1 MKIKGLRWM
10 ATFLAACML
19 MGAVPATA
27 FAAKETTE
35 AAETI
40 PQVYRMDD
48 DNDTVRLVIGKT
60 PTLYIGKNGTVSV
73 TLMNMEDK
81 DWIETEIWIASEDD
95 FRNHYSDEITKTEDR
110 DSEESSIVQSMKTIY
125 PFEVTDS
132 LNRHYKVGHV
142 NKKAKK
148 TVNLNVNVKKGL
160 EEGYY
165 PILIYISKRAQGED
179 GMSSEYAKTI
189 MAWIETKKTTGTSET
204 NEDNSEPV
212 AFALGEN
219 QPTPSANYSE
229 VMNFDVNVRNTG
241 YKTAYDVRVDMELS
255 EDITKFPFEINDGN
269 YDRQMGNM
277 NPDQTVAVPF
287 SMAVREKAKSGYY
300 PIKFKIR
307 YRENENGNFAAP
319 VEDTFYVRVYGK
331 DEDDSLDSEAGENER
346 TKARIIVDSFETDP
360 AEIYAGQDFTLKV
373 RMKNASNSIVASNIL
388 FTFESETVS
397 DSPVFTTVNG
407 SNSVVV
413 NSLAPGASD
422 TLTIKFSSSPTAEQ
436 RSYTITINE
445 QYDSPEFKNAEESII
460 VDIPVK
466 QYARLSTS
474 NMDVMPDSM
483 TVGSE
488 SNVMFGI
495 NNTGKVVLY
504 NVTVNFEAD
513 SIKPTDYYVGN
524 IKPGET
530 GNVDT
535 MLSGIAAT
543 ADDGTVHVII
553 NYEDENG
560 QPAEPVEK
568 ELTLLVEEEV
578 QEDWNMD
585 VPEDMDVSGQPASGA
600 NNKLLLA
607 GGGVAFVAVIAAI
620 VFAVKFIKK
629 RKEAKQ
635 QKDDENEIS

>member
-1 MKIKGLRWM
+1 M

-81 DWIETEIWIASEDD
+81 DWVETEIWIASEDD

-219 QPTPSANYSE
+219 QSTPSANYSE

-255 EDITKFPFEINDGN
+255 EDIAKFPFEINDGN

-319 VEDTFYVRVYGK
+319 IEDTFYVRVYGK

-445 QYDSPEFKNAEESII
+445 QYDSPEFKNAKEA
-460 VDIPVK
+460 VK
-466 QYARLSTS
+466 IAVGLKQEARLNTGTIE
-474 NMDVMPDSM
+474 VMPDAIS
-483 TVGSE
+483 VGEE
-488 SNVMFGI
+488 SNVMFSI
-495 NNTGKVVLY
+495 NNTGKVMLY
-504 NVTVNFEAD
+504 NVNAVFEAD
-513 SIKPTDYYVGN
+513 SIQKNEAYVGN
-524 IKPGET
+524 IEPGKS

-535 MLSGIAAT
+535 MINGIAPT
-543 ADDGTVHVII
+543 TDDGKVKLSIT
-553 NYEDENG
+553 YEDENG
-560 QPAEPVEK
+560 KVSTVEK
-568 ELTLLVEEEV
+568 EIQLMVNDDQSMDESNVDDTWNSDDV
-578 QEDWNMD
+578 Q
-585 VPEDMDVSGQPASGA
+585 PEPSTTD
-600 NNKLLLA
+600 KLKHLA
-607 GGGVAFVAVIAAI
+607 IPVGIVGVVLAAVILVVI
-620 VFAVKFIKK
+620 RRKK
-629 RKEAKQ
+629 KKAGM
-635 QKDDENEIS
+635 DDEIL

>member
-81 DWIETEIWIASEDD
+81 DWVETEIWIASEDD

-204 NEDNSEPV
+204 DEDSSEPV

-219 QPTPSANYSE
+219 QSTPSANYSE

-319 VEDTFYVRVYGK
+319 IEDTFYVRVYGK

-445 QYDSPEFKNAEESII
+445 QYDSPEFKNAKEA
-460 VDIPVK
+460 VK
-466 QYARLSTS
+466 IAVGLKQEARLNTGTIE
-474 NMDVMPDSM
+474 VMPDAIS
-483 TVGSE
+483 VGEE
-488 SNVMFGI
+488 SNVMFSI
-495 NNTGKVVLY
+495 NNTGKVMLY
-504 NVTVNFEAD
+504 NVNAVFEAD
-513 SIKPTDYYVGN
+513 SIQKNECYVGN
-524 IKPGET
+524 IEPGKS

-535 MLSGIAAT
+535 MINGIAPT
-543 ADDGTVHVII
+543 ADDGKVKLSIT
-553 NYEDENG
+553 YEDENG
-560 QPAEPVEK
+560 KVSTVEK
-568 ELTLLVEEEV
+568 EIQLMVN
-578 QEDWNMD
+578 EDQSMD
-585 VPEDMDVSGQPASGA
+585 ESNVDDTWSSDDIQPEPSTTD
-600 NNKLLLA
+600 KLKHLA
-607 GGGVAFVAVIAAI
+607 IPVGIVGVVLAAVILVVI
-620 VFAVKFIKK
+620 RRKK
-629 RKEAKQ
+629 KKAGM
-635 QKDDENEIS
+635 DDEIL

>member
-1 MKIKGLRWM
+1 M

-81 DWIETEIWIASEDD
+81 DWVETEIWIASEDD

-219 QPTPSANYSE
+219 QSTPSANYSE

-255 EDITKFPFEINDGN
+255 EDIAKFPFEINDGN

-277 NPDQTVAVPF
+277 NPDQTVAIPF

-331 DEDDSLDSEAGENER
+331 DEGDSLDSEAGENER

-373 RMKNASNSIVASNIL
+373 RMKNASNSIAASNIL
-388 FTFESETVS
+388 FTFESEAVS

-445 QYDSPEFKNAEESII
+445 QYDSPEFKNAKEA
-460 VDIPVK
+460 VK
-466 QYARLSTS
+466 IAVGLKQEARLNTGTIE
-474 NMDVMPDSM
+474 VMPDAIS
-483 TVGSE
+483 VGEE
-488 SNVMFGI
+488 SNVMFSI
-495 NNTGKVVLY
+495 NNTGKVMLY
-504 NVTVNFEAD
+504 NVNAVFEAD
-513 SIKPTDYYVGN
+513 SIQKNEAYVGN
-524 IKPGET
+524 IEPGKS

-535 MLSGIAAT
+535 MINGIAPT
-543 ADDGTVHVII
+543 ADDGKVKLSIT
-553 NYEDENG
+553 YEDENG
-560 QPAEPVEK
+560 KVSTVEK
-568 ELTLLVEEEV
+568 EIQLMVN
-578 QEDWNMD
+578 EDQSMD
-585 VPEDMDVSGQPASGA
+585 ESNVDDTWSSDDIQPEPSTTD
-600 NNKLLLA
+600 KLKHLA
-607 GGGVAFVAVIAAI
+607 IPVGIVGVVLAAVILVVI
-620 VFAVKFIKK
+620 RRKK
-629 RKEAKQ
+629 KKAGM
-635 QKDDENEIS
+635 DDEIL

>member
-1 MKIKGLRWM
+1 M

-189 MAWIETKKTTGTSET
+189 MAWIETKKTTVTSET
-204 NEDNSEPV
+204 DEDSSEPV

-219 QPTPSANYSE
+219 QSTPSANYSE

-373 RMKNASNSIVASNIL
+373 RMKNASNSIAASNIL
-388 FTFESETVS
+388 FTFESEAVS

-445 QYDSPEFKNAEESII
+445 QYDSPEFKNAKEA
-460 VDIPVK
+460 VK
-466 QYARLSTS
+466 IAVGLKQEARLNTGTIE
-474 NMDVMPDSM
+474 VMPDAIS
-483 TVGSE
+483 VGEE
-488 SNVMFGI
+488 SNVMFSI
-495 NNTGKVVLY
+495 NNTGKVMLY
-504 NVTVNFEAD
+504 NVNAVFEAD
-513 SIKPTDYYVGN
+513 SIQKNECYVGN
-524 IKPGET
+524 IEPGKS

-535 MLSGIAAT
+535 MINGIAPT
-543 ADDGTVHVII
+543 TDDGKVKLSIT
-553 NYEDENG
+553 YEDENG
-560 QPAEPVEK
+560 KVSTVEK
-568 ELTLLVEEEV
+568 EIQLMVNEDQSMDESNVDDTWSSDDV
-578 QEDWNMD
+578 Q
-585 VPEDMDVSGQPASGA
+585 PEPSTTD
-600 NNKLLLA
+600 KLKHLA
-607 GGGVAFVAVIAAI
+607 IPVGIVGVVLAAVILVVI
-620 VFAVKFIKK
+620 RRKK
-629 RKEAKQ
+629 KKAGM
-635 QKDDENEIS
+635 DDEIL

>member
-81 DWIETEIWIASEDD
+81 DWVETEIWIASEDD

-255 EDITKFPFEINDGN
+255 EDIAKFPFEINDGN

-307 YRENENGNFAAP
+307 YRENENGNFVAP

-346 TKARIIVDSFETDP
+346 TKARIIVDSFETDS

-445 QYDSPEFKNAEESII
+445 QYDSPEFKNAKEA
-460 VDIPVK
+460 VK
-466 QYARLSTS
+466 IAVGLKQEARLNTGTIE
-474 NMDVMPDSM
+474 VMPDAIS
-483 TVGSE
+483 VGEE
-488 SNVMFGI
+488 SNVMFSI
-495 NNTGKVVLY
+495 NNTGKVMLY
-504 NVTVNFEAD
+504 NVNAVFEAD
-513 SIKPTDYYVGN
+513 SIQKNEAYVGN
-524 IKPGET
+524 IEPGKS

-535 MLSGIAAT
+535 MINGIAPT
-543 ADDGTVHVII
+543 TDDGKVKLSIT
-553 NYEDENG
+553 YEDENG
-560 QPAEPVEK
+560 KVSTVEK
-568 ELTLLVEEEV
+568 EIQLMVNEDQSMDESNVDDTWNSDDV
-578 QEDWNMD
+578 Q
-585 VPEDMDVSGQPASGA
+585 PEPSTTD
-600 NNKLLLA
+600 KLKHLA
-607 GGGVAFVAVIAAI
+607 IPVGIVGVVLAAVILVVI
-620 VFAVKFIKK
+620 RRKK
-629 RKEAKQ
+629 KKAGM
-635 QKDDENEIS
+635 DDEIL

>member
-1 MKIKGLRWM
+1 M

-255 EDITKFPFEINDGN
+255 EDIAKFPFEINDGN

-445 QYDSPEFKNAEESII
+445 QYDSPEFKNAKEA
-460 VDIPVK
+460 VK
-466 QYARLSTS
+466 IAVGLKQEARLNTGTIE
-474 NMDVMPDSM
+474 VMPDAIS
-483 TVGSE
+483 VGEE
-488 SNVMFGI
+488 SNVMFSI
-495 NNTGKVVLY
+495 NNTGKVMLY
-504 NVTVNFEAD
+504 NVNAVFEAD
-513 SIKPTDYYVGN
+513 SIQKNEAYVGN
-524 IKPGET
+524 IEPGKS

-535 MLSGIAAT
+535 MINGIAPT
-543 ADDGTVHVII
+543 MDDGKVKLSIT
-553 NYEDENG
+553 YEDENG
-560 QPAEPVEK
+560 KVSTVEK
-568 ELTLLVEEEV
+568 EIQLMVN
-578 QEDWNMD
+578 EDQSMD
-585 VPEDMDVSGQPASGA
+585 ESNVDDTWSSDDIQPEPSTTD
-600 NNKLLLA
+600 KLKHLA
-607 GGGVAFVAVIAAI
+607 IPVGIVGVVLAAVILVVI
-620 VFAVKFIKK
+620 RRKK
-629 RKEAKQ
+629 KKAGM
-635 QKDDENEIS
+635 DDEIL

>member
-204 NEDNSEPV
+204 AEDSSEPV

-219 QPTPSANYSE
+219 QSTPSANYSE

-319 VEDTFYVRVYGK
+319 IEDTFYVRVYGK

-373 RMKNASNSIVASNIL
+373 RMKNASNSIAASNIL
-388 FTFESETVS
+388 FTFESEAVS

-445 QYDSPEFKNAEESII
+445 QYDSPEFKNAKEA
-460 VDIPVK
+460 VK
-466 QYARLSTS
+466 IAVGLKQEARLNTGTIE
-474 NMDVMPDSM
+474 VMPDAIS
-483 TVGSE
+483 VGEE
-488 SNVMFGI
+488 SNVMFSI
-495 NNTGKVVLY
+495 NNTGKVMLY
-504 NVTVNFEAD
+504 NVNAVFEAD
-513 SIKPTDYYVGN
+513 SIQKNEAYVGN
-524 IKPGET
+524 IEPGKS

-535 MLSGIAAT
+535 MINGIAPT
-543 ADDGTVHVII
+543 TDDGKVKLSIT
-553 NYEDENG
+553 YEDENG
-560 QPAEPVEK
+560 KVSTVEK
-568 ELTLLVEEEV
+568 EIQLMVN
-578 QEDWNMD
+578 EDQSMDESNVDDTWNSD
-585 VPEDMDVSGQPASGA
+585 DIQPEPSTTD
-600 NNKLLLA
+600 KLKHLA
-607 GGGVAFVAVIAAI
+607 IPVGIVGVVLAAVILVVI
-620 VFAVKFIKK
+620 RRKK
-629 RKEAKQ
+629 KKAGM
-635 QKDDENEIS
+635 DDEIL

>member
-1 MKIKGLRWM
+1 M

-219 QPTPSANYSE
+219 QSTPSANYSE

-255 EDITKFPFEINDGN
+255 EDIAKFPFEINDGN

-319 VEDTFYVRVYGK
+319 IEDTFYVRVYGK

-373 RMKNASNSIVASNIL
+373 RMKNASNSIAASNIL

-445 QYDSPEFKNAEESII
+445 QYDSPEFKNAKEA
-460 VDIPVK
+460 VK
-466 QYARLSTS
+466 IAVGLKQEARLNTGTIE
-474 NMDVMPDSM
+474 VMPDAIS
-483 TVGSE
+483 VGEE
-488 SNVMFGI
+488 SNVMFSI
-495 NNTGKVVLY
+495 NNTGKVMLY
-504 NVTVNFEAD
+504 NVNAVFEAD
-513 SIKPTDYYVGN
+513 SIQKNEAYVGN
-524 IKPGET
+524 IEPGKS

-535 MLSGIAAT
+535 MINGIAPT
-543 ADDGTVHVII
+543 TDDGKVKLSIT
-553 NYEDENG
+553 YEDENG
-560 QPAEPVEK
+560 KVSTVEK
-568 ELTLLVEEEV
+568 EIQLMVNEDQSMDESNIDDTWNSDDV
-578 QEDWNMD
+578 Q
-585 VPEDMDVSGQPASGA
+585 PEPSTTD
-600 NNKLLLA
+600 KLKHLA
-607 GGGVAFVAVIAAI
+607 IPVGIVGVVLAAVILVVI
-620 VFAVKFIKK
+620 RRKK
-629 RKEAKQ
+629 KKAGM
-635 QKDDENEIS
+635 DDEIL

>member
-1 MKIKGLRWM
+1 M

-81 DWIETEIWIASEDD
+81 DWIETEIWIASEVD
-95 FRNHYSDEITKTEDR
+95 FRNHYSDEITKTEYRDR
-110 DSEESSIVQSMKTIY
+110 EESSIVQSKKTIY

-160 EEGYY
+160 VEGYY

-255 EDITKFPFEINDGN
+255 EDIAKFPFEINDGN

-319 VEDTFYVRVYGK
+319 IEDTFYVRVYGK

-445 QYDSPEFKNAEESII
+445 QYDSPEFKNAKEA
-460 VDIPVK
+460 VGLK
-466 QYARLSTS
+466 QEARLNTGTIE
-474 NMDVMPDSM
+474 VMPDAIS
-483 TVGSE
+483 VGEE
-488 SNVMFGI
+488 SNVMFSI
-495 NNTGKVVLY
+495 NNTGKVMLY
-504 NVTVNFEAD
+504 NVNAVFEAD
-513 SIKPTDYYVGN
+513 SIQKNEAYVGN
-524 IKPGET
+524 IEPGKS

-535 MLSGIAAT
+535 MINGIAPT
-543 ADDGTVHVII
+543 TDDGKVKLSIT
-553 NYEDENG
+553 YEDENG
-560 QPAEPVEK
+560 KVSTVEK
-568 ELTLLVEEEV
+568 EIQLMVNEDQSMDESNVDDTWSSDDV
-578 QEDWNMD
+578 Q
-585 VPEDMDVSGQPASGA
+585 PEPSTTD
-600 NNKLLLA
+600 KLKHLA
-607 GGGVAFVAVIAAI
+607 IPVGIVGVVLAAVILVVI
-620 VFAVKFIKK
+620 RRKK
-629 RKEAKQ
+629 KKAGM
-635 QKDDENEIS
+635 DDEIL

>member
-81 DWIETEIWIASEDD
+81 DWVETEIWIASEDD

-204 NEDNSEPV
+204 DEDSSEPV

-219 QPTPSANYSE
+219 QSTPSANYSE

-331 DEDDSLDSEAGENER
+331 DEADSLDSEAGENER

-373 RMKNASNSIVASNIL
+373 RMKNASNSIAASNIL
-388 FTFESETVS
+388 FTFESEAVS

-445 QYDSPEFKNAEESII
+445 QYDSPEFKNAKEA
-460 VDIPVK
+460 VK
-466 QYARLSTS
+466 IAVGLKQEARLNTGTIE
-474 NMDVMPDSM
+474 VMPDAIS
-483 TVGSE
+483 VGEE
-488 SNVMFGI
+488 SNVMFSI
-495 NNTGKVVLY
+495 NNTGKVMLY
-504 NVTVNFEAD
+504 NVNAVFEAD
-513 SIKPTDYYVGN
+513 SIQKNEAYVGN
-524 IKPGET
+524 IEPGKS

-535 MLSGIAAT
+535 MINGIAPT
-543 ADDGTVHVII
+543 TDDGKVKLSIT
-553 NYEDENG
+553 YEDENG
-560 QPAEPVEK
+560 KVSTVEK
-568 ELTLLVEEEV
+568 EIQLMVNEDQSMDESNIDDTWNSDDV
-578 QEDWNMD
+578 Q
-585 VPEDMDVSGQPASGA
+585 PEPSTTD
-600 NNKLLLA
+600 KLKHLA
-607 GGGVAFVAVIAAI
+607 IPVGIVGVVLAAVILVVI
-620 VFAVKFIKK
+620 RRKK
-629 RKEAKQ
+629 KKAGM
-635 QKDDENEIS
+635 DDEIL

>member
-1 MKIKGLRWM
+1 M

-95 FRNHYSDEITKTEDR
+95 FRNHYSDEITKTEER

-204 NEDNSEPV
+204 AEDSSEPV

-219 QPTPSANYSE
+219 QSTPSANYSE

-319 VEDTFYVRVYGK
+319 IEDTFYVRVYGK

-373 RMKNASNSIVASNIL
+373 RMKNASNSIAASNIL
-388 FTFESETVS
+388 FTFESEAVS

-445 QYDSPEFKNAEESII
+445 QYDSPEFKNAKEA
-460 VDIPVK
+460 VK
-466 QYARLSTS
+466 IAVGLKQEARLNTGTIE
-474 NMDVMPDSM
+474 VMPDAIS
-483 TVGSE
+483 VGEE
-488 SNVMFGI
+488 SNVMFSI
-495 NNTGKVVLY
+495 NNTGKVMLY
-504 NVTVNFEAD
+504 NVNAVFEAD
-513 SIKPTDYYVGN
+513 SIQKNEAYVGN
-524 IKPGET
+524 IEPGKS

-535 MLSGIAAT
+535 MINGIAPT
-543 ADDGTVHVII
+543 TDDGKVKLSIT
-553 NYEDENG
+553 YEDENG
-560 QPAEPVEK
+560 KVSTVEK
-568 ELTLLVEEEV
+568 EIQLMVN
-578 QEDWNMD
+578 EDQSMDESNVDDTWNSD
-585 VPEDMDVSGQPASGA
+585 DIQPEPSTTD
-600 NNKLLLA
+600 KLKHLA
-607 GGGVAFVAVIAAI
+607 IPVGIVGVVLAAVILVVI
-620 VFAVKFIKK
+620 RRKK
-629 RKEAKQ
+629 KKAGM
-635 QKDDENEIS
+635 DDEIL

>member
-1 MKIKGLRWM
+1 M

-255 EDITKFPFEINDGN
+255 EDIAKFPFEINDGN

-319 VEDTFYVRVYGK
+319 IEDTFYVRVYGK

-373 RMKNASNSIVASNIL
+373 RMKNASNSIAASNIL

-445 QYDSPEFKNAEESII
+445 QYDSPEFKNAKEA
-460 VDIPVK
+460 VK
-466 QYARLSTS
+466 IAVGLKQEARLNTGTIE
-474 NMDVMPDSM
+474 VMPDAIS
-483 TVGSE
+483 VGEE
-488 SNVMFGI
+488 SNVMFSI
-495 NNTGKVVLY
+495 NNTGKVMLY
-504 NVTVNFEAD
+504 NVNAVFEAD
-513 SIKPTDYYVGN
+513 SIQKNEAYVGN
-524 IKPGET
+524 IEPGKS

-535 MLSGIAAT
+535 MINGIAPT
-543 ADDGTVHVII
+543 MDDGKVKLSIT
-553 NYEDENG
+553 YEDENG
-560 QPAEPVEK
+560 KVSTVEK
-568 ELTLLVEEEV
+568 EIQLMVN
-578 QEDWNMD
+578 EDQSMD
-585 VPEDMDVSGQPASGA
+585 ESNVDDTWSSDDIQPEPSTTD
-600 NNKLLLA
+600 KLKHLA
-607 GGGVAFVAVIAAI
+607 IPVGIVGVVLAAVIVVVI
-620 VFAVKFIKK
+620 RRKK
-629 RKEAKQ
+629 KKAGM
-635 QKDDENEIS
+635 DDEIL

>member
-1 MKIKGLRWM
+1 M

-81 DWIETEIWIASEDD
+81 DWVETEIWIASEDD

-204 NEDNSEPV
+204 DEDSSEPV

-219 QPTPSANYSE
+219 QSTPSANYSE

-255 EDITKFPFEINDGN
+255 EDIAKFPFEINDGN

-277 NPDQTVAVPF
+277 NPDQTVAIPF

-445 QYDSPEFKNAEESII
+445 QYDSPEFKNAKEA
-460 VDIPVK
+460 VK
-466 QYARLSTS
+466 IAVGLKQEARLNTGTIE
-474 NMDVMPDSM
+474 VMPDAIS
-483 TVGSE
+483 VGEE
-488 SNVMFGI
+488 SNVMFSI
-495 NNTGKVVLY
+495 NNTGKVMLY
-504 NVTVNFEAD
+504 NVNAVFEAD
-513 SIKPTDYYVGN
+513 SIQKNEAYVGN
-524 IKPGET
+524 IEPGKS

-535 MLSGIAAT
+535 MINGIAPT
-543 ADDGTVHVII
+543 MDDGKVKLSIT
-553 NYEDENG
+553 YEDENG
-560 QPAEPVEK
+560 KVSTVEK
-568 ELTLLVEEEV
+568 EIQLMVNEDQSMDESNVDDTWNSDDV
-578 QEDWNMD
+578 Q
-585 VPEDMDVSGQPASGA
+585 PEPSTTD
-600 NNKLLLA
+600 KLKHLA
-607 GGGVAFVAVIAAI
+607 IPVGIVGVVLAAVILVVI
-620 VFAVKFIKK
+620 RRKK
-629 RKEAKQ
+629 KKAGM
-635 QKDDENEIS
+635 DDEIL

>member
-1 MKIKGLRWM
+1 M

-81 DWIETEIWIASEDD
+81 DWVETEIWIASEDD

-204 NEDNSEPV
+204 DEDSSEPV

-219 QPTPSANYSE
+219 QSTPSANYSE

-277 NPDQTVAVPF
+277 NPDQTVAIPF

-331 DEDDSLDSEAGENER
+331 DEGDSLDSEAGENER

-373 RMKNASNSIVASNIL
+373 RMKNASNSIAASNIL
-388 FTFESETVS
+388 FTFESEAVS

-445 QYDSPEFKNAEESII
+445 QYDSPEFKNAKEA
-460 VDIPVK
+460 VK
-466 QYARLSTS
+466 IAVGLKQEARLNTGTIE
-474 NMDVMPDSM
+474 VMPDAIS
-483 TVGSE
+483 VGEE
-488 SNVMFGI
+488 SNVMFSI
-495 NNTGKVVLY
+495 NNTGKVMLY
-504 NVTVNFEAD
+504 NVNAVFEAD
-513 SIKPTDYYVGN
+513 SIQKNEAYVGN
-524 IKPGET
+524 IEPGKS

-535 MLSGIAAT
+535 MINGIAPT
-543 ADDGTVHVII
+543 MDDGKVKLSIT
-553 NYEDENG
+553 YEDENG
-560 QPAEPVEK
+560 KVSTVEK
-568 ELTLLVEEEV
+568 EIQLMVN
-578 QEDWNMD
+578 EDQSMD
-585 VPEDMDVSGQPASGA
+585 ESNVDDTWSSDDIQPEPSTTD
-600 NNKLLLA
+600 KLKHLA
-607 GGGVAFVAVIAAI
+607 IPVGIVGVVLAAVILVVI
-620 VFAVKFIKK
+620 RRKK
-629 RKEAKQ
+629 KKAGM
-635 QKDDENEIS
+635 DDEIL

>member
-1 MKIKGLRWM
+1 M

-255 EDITKFPFEINDGN
+255 EDIAKFPFEINDGN

-319 VEDTFYVRVYGK
+319 IEDTFYVRVYGK

-373 RMKNASNSIVASNIL
+373 RMKNASNSIAASNIL

-445 QYDSPEFKNAEESII
+445 QYDSPEFKNAKEA
-460 VDIPVK
+460 VK
-466 QYARLSTS
+466 IAVGLKQEARLNTGTIE
-474 NMDVMPDSM
+474 VMPDAIS
-483 TVGSE
+483 VGEE
-488 SNVMFGI
+488 SNVMFSI
-495 NNTGKVVLY
+495 NNTGKVMLY
-504 NVTVNFEAD
+504 NVNAVFEAD
-513 SIKPTDYYVGN
+513 SIQKNEAYVGN
-524 IKPGET
+524 IEPGKS

-535 MLSGIAAT
+535 MINGIAPT
-543 ADDGTVHVII
+543 TDDGKVKLSIT
-553 NYEDENG
+553 YEDENG
-560 QPAEPVEK
+560 KVSTVEK
-568 ELTLLVEEEV
+568 EIQLMVN
-578 QEDWNMD
+578 EDQSMDESNVDDTWNSD
-585 VPEDMDVSGQPASGA
+585 DIQPEPSTTD
-600 NNKLLLA
+600 KLKHLA
-607 GGGVAFVAVIAAI
+607 IPVGIVGVVLAAVILVVI
-620 VFAVKFIKK
+620 RRKK
-629 RKEAKQ
+629 KKAGM
-635 QKDDENEIS
+635 DDEIL

>member
-81 DWIETEIWIASEDD
+81 DWVETEIWIASEDD

-204 NEDNSEPV
+204 DEDSSEPV

-219 QPTPSANYSE
+219 QSTPSANYSE
-229 VMNFDVNVRNTG
+229 VMNFDINVRNTG

-373 RMKNASNSIVASNIL
+373 RMKNASNSIAASNIL
-388 FTFESETVS
+388 FTFESEAVS

-445 QYDSPEFKNAEESII
+445 QYDSPEFKNAKEA
-460 VDIPVK
+460 VK
-466 QYARLSTS
+466 IAVGLKQEARLNTGTIE
-474 NMDVMPDSM
+474 VMPDAIS
-483 TVGSE
+483 VGEE
-488 SNVMFGI
+488 SNVMFSI
-495 NNTGKVVLY
+495 NNTGKVMLY
-504 NVTVNFEAD
+504 NVNAVFEAD
-513 SIKPTDYYVGN
+513 SIQKNEAYVGN
-524 IKPGET
+524 IEPGKS

-535 MLSGIAAT
+535 MINGIAPT
-543 ADDGTVHVII
+543 TDDGKVKLSIT
-553 NYEDENG
+553 YEDENG
-560 QPAEPVEK
+560 KVSTVEK
-568 ELTLLVEEEV
+568 EIQLMVNEDQSMDESNVDDTWNSDDV
-578 QEDWNMD
+578 Q
-585 VPEDMDVSGQPASGA
+585 PEPSTTD
-600 NNKLLLA
+600 KLKHLA
-607 GGGVAFVAVIAAI
+607 IPVGIVGVVLAAVILVVI
-620 VFAVKFIKK
+620 RRKK
-629 RKEAKQ
+629 KKAGM
-635 QKDDENEIS
+635 DDEIL

>member
-1 MKIKGLRWM
+1 M

-219 QPTPSANYSE
+219 QSTPSANYSE

-319 VEDTFYVRVYGK
+319 IEDTFYVRVYGK

-388 FTFESETVS
+388 FTFESEAVS

-445 QYDSPEFKNAEESII
+445 QYDSPEFKNAKEA
-460 VDIPVK
+460 VK
-466 QYARLSTS
+466 IAVGLKQEARLNTGTIE
-474 NMDVMPDSM
+474 VMPDAIS
-483 TVGSE
+483 VGEE
-488 SNVMFGI
+488 SNVMFSI
-495 NNTGKVVLY
+495 NNTGKVMLY
-504 NVTVNFEAD
+504 NVNAVFEAD
-513 SIKPTDYYVGN
+513 SIQKNEAYVGN
-524 IKPGET
+524 IEPGKS

-535 MLSGIAAT
+535 MINGIAPT
-543 ADDGTVHVII
+543 TDDGKVKLSIT
-553 NYEDENG
+553 YEDENG
-560 QPAEPVEK
+560 KVSTVEK
-568 ELTLLVEEEV
+568 EIQLMVNEDQSMDESNVDDTWNSDDV
-578 QEDWNMD
+578 Q
-585 VPEDMDVSGQPASGA
+585 PEPSTTD
-600 NNKLLLA
+600 KLKHLA
-607 GGGVAFVAVIAAI
+607 IPVGIVGVVLAAVILVVI
-620 VFAVKFIKK
+620 RRKK
-629 RKEAKQ
+629 KKAGM
-635 QKDDENEIS
+635 DDEIL

>member
-1 MKIKGLRWM
+1 M

-81 DWIETEIWIASEDD
+81 DWVETEIWIASEDD

-204 NEDNSEPV
+204 DEDSSEPV

-219 QPTPSANYSE
+219 QSTPSANYSE

-331 DEDDSLDSEAGENER
+331 DEADSLDSEAGENER

-373 RMKNASNSIVASNIL
+373 RMKNASNSIAASNIL
-388 FTFESETVS
+388 FTFESEAVS

-445 QYDSPEFKNAEESII
+445 QYDSPEFKNAKEA
-460 VDIPVK
+460 VK
-466 QYARLSTS
+466 IAVGLKQEARLNTGTIE
-474 NMDVMPDSM
+474 VMPDAIS
-483 TVGSE
+483 VGEE
-488 SNVMFGI
+488 SNVMFSI
-495 NNTGKVVLY
+495 NNTGKVMLY
-504 NVTVNFEAD
+504 NVNAVFEAD
-513 SIKPTDYYVGN
+513 SIQKNEAYVGN
-524 IKPGET
+524 IEPGKS

-535 MLSGIAAT
+535 MINGIAPT
-543 ADDGTVHVII
+543 TDDGKVKLSIT
-553 NYEDENG
+553 YEDENG
-560 QPAEPVEK
+560 KVSTVEK
-568 ELTLLVEEEV
+568 EIQLMVNEDQSMDESNVDDTWNSDDV
-578 QEDWNMD
+578 Q
-585 VPEDMDVSGQPASGA
+585 PEPSATD
-600 NNKLLLA
+600 KLKHLA
-607 GGGVAFVAVIAAI
+607 IPVGIVGVVLAAVILVVI
-620 VFAVKFIKK
+620 RRKK
-629 RKEAKQ
+629 KKAGM
-635 QKDDENEIS
+635 DDEIL

>member
-1 MKIKGLRWM
+1 
-10 ATFLAACML
+10 
-19 MGAVPATA
+19 
-27 FAAKETTE
+27 
-35 AAETI
+35 
-40 PQVYRMDD
+40 MDD

-81 DWIETEIWIASEDD
+81 DWVETEIWIASEDD

-179 GMSSEYAKTI
+179 GMASEYAKTI

-204 NEDNSEPV
+204 DEDSSEPV

-219 QPTPSANYSE
+219 QSTPSANYSE

-277 NPDQTVAVPF
+277 NPDQTVAIPF

-331 DEDDSLDSEAGENER
+331 DEGDSLDSEAGENER

-373 RMKNASNSIVASNIL
+373 RMKNASNSIAASNIL

-445 QYDSPEFKNAEESII
+445 QYDSPEFKNAKEA
-460 VDIPVK
+460 VK
-466 QYARLSTS
+466 IAVGLKQEARLNTGTIE
-474 NMDVMPDSM
+474 VMPDAIS
-483 TVGSE
+483 VGEE
-488 SNVMFGI
+488 SNVMFSI
-495 NNTGKVVLY
+495 NNTGKVMLY
-504 NVTVNFEAD
+504 NVNAVFEAD
-513 SIKPTDYYVGN
+513 SIQKNEAYVGN
-524 IKPGET
+524 IEPGKS

-535 MLSGIAAT
+535 MINGIAPT
-543 ADDGTVHVII
+543 TDDGKVKLSIT
-553 NYEDENG
+553 YEDENG
-560 QPAEPVEK
+560 KVSTVEK
-568 ELTLLVEEEV
+568 EIQLMVNEDQSMDESNVDDTWNSDDV
-578 QEDWNMD
+578 Q
-585 VPEDMDVSGQPASGA
+585 PEPSTTD
-600 NNKLLLA
+600 KLKHLA
-607 GGGVAFVAVIAAI
+607 IPVGIVGVVLAAVILVVI
-620 VFAVKFIKK
+620 RRKK
-629 RKEAKQ
+629 KKAGM
-635 QKDDENEIS
+635 DDEIL

>member
-1 MKIKGLRWM
+1 M
-10 ATFLAACML
+10 ATFLAVCML

-81 DWIETEIWIASEDD
+81 DWVETEIWIASEDD
-95 FRNHYSDEITKTEDR
+95 FRSHYSDEITKTEDR

-204 NEDNSEPV
+204 DEDSSEPV

-219 QPTPSANYSE
+219 QSTPSANYSE

-388 FTFESETVS
+388 FTFESEAVS

-445 QYDSPEFKNAEESII
+445 QYDSPEFKNAKEA
-460 VDIPVK
+460 VK
-466 QYARLSTS
+466 IAVGLKQEARLNTGTIE
-474 NMDVMPDSM
+474 VMPDAIS
-483 TVGSE
+483 VGEE
-488 SNVMFGI
+488 SNVMFSI
-495 NNTGKVVLY
+495 NNTGKVMLY
-504 NVTVNFEAD
+504 NVNAVFEAD
-513 SIKPTDYYVGN
+513 SIQKNEAYVGN
-524 IKPGET
+524 IEPGKS

-535 MLSGIAAT
+535 MINGIAPT
-543 ADDGTVHVII
+543 TDDGKVKLSIT
-553 NYEDENG
+553 YEDENG
-560 QPAEPVEK
+560 KVSTVEK
-568 ELTLLVEEEV
+568 EIQLMVNEDQSMDESNVDDTWNSDDV
-578 QEDWNMD
+578 Q
-585 VPEDMDVSGQPASGA
+585 PEPSTTD
-600 NNKLLLA
+600 KLKHLA
-607 GGGVAFVAVIAAI
+607 IPVGIVGVVLAAVILVVI
-620 VFAVKFIKK
+620 RRKK
-629 RKEAKQ
+629 KKAGM
-635 QKDDENEIS
+635 DDEIL

>member
-48 DNDTVRLVIGKT
+48 DNDTVRIVIGKT

-81 DWIETEIWIASEDD
+81 DWVETEIWIASEDD

-204 NEDNSEPV
+204 DEDSSEPV

-219 QPTPSANYSE
+219 QSTPSANYSE

-331 DEDDSLDSEAGENER
+331 DEADSLDSEAGENER

-373 RMKNASNSIVASNIL
+373 RMKNASNSIAASNIL
-388 FTFESETVS
+388 FTFESEAVS

-445 QYDSPEFKNAEESII
+445 QYDSPEFKNAKEA
-460 VDIPVK
+460 VK
-466 QYARLSTS
+466 IAVGLKQEARLNTGTIE
-474 NMDVMPDSM
+474 VMPDAIS
-483 TVGSE
+483 VGEE
-488 SNVMFGI
+488 SNVMFSI
-495 NNTGKVVLY
+495 NNTGKVMLY
-504 NVTVNFEAD
+504 NVNAVFEAD
-513 SIKPTDYYVGN
+513 SIQKNEAYVGN
-524 IKPGET
+524 IEPGKS

-535 MLSGIAAT
+535 MINGIAPT
-543 ADDGTVHVII
+543 TDDGKVKLSIT
-553 NYEDENG
+553 YEDENG
-560 QPAEPVEK
+560 KVSTVEK
-568 ELTLLVEEEV
+568 EIQLMVNEDQSMDESNVDDTWNSDDV
-578 QEDWNMD
+578 Q
-585 VPEDMDVSGQPASGA
+585 PEPSTTD
-600 NNKLLLA
+600 KLKHLA
-607 GGGVAFVAVIAAI
+607 IPVGIVGVVLAAVILVVI
-620 VFAVKFIKK
+620 RRKK
-629 RKEAKQ
+629 KKAGM
-635 QKDDENEIS
+635 DDEIL

>member
-1 MKIKGLRWM
+1 M

-219 QPTPSANYSE
+219 QSTPSANYSE

-241 YKTAYDVRVDMELS
+241 YKTAYDVRVDMDLS

-277 NPDQTVAVPF
+277 NPDQTVAIPF

-331 DEDDSLDSEAGENER
+331 DEGDSLDSEAGENER

-373 RMKNASNSIVASNIL
+373 RMKNASNSIAASNIL
-388 FTFESETVS
+388 FTFESEAVS

-445 QYDSPEFKNAEESII
+445 QYDSPEFKNAKEA
-460 VDIPVK
+460 VK
-466 QYARLSTS
+466 IAVGLKQEARLNTGTIE
-474 NMDVMPDSM
+474 VMPDAIS
-483 TVGSE
+483 VGEE
-488 SNVMFGI
+488 SNVMFSI
-495 NNTGKVVLY
+495 NNTGKVMLY
-504 NVTVNFEAD
+504 NVNAVFEAD
-513 SIKPTDYYVGN
+513 SIQKNEAYVGN
-524 IKPGET
+524 IEPGKS

-535 MLSGIAAT
+535 MINGIAPT
-543 ADDGTVHVII
+543 TDDGKVKLSIT
-553 NYEDENG
+553 YEDENG
-560 QPAEPVEK
+560 KVSTVEK
-568 ELTLLVEEEV
+568 EIQLMVNEDQSMDESNVDDTWNSDDVQPEPSTTDKLKHLAIPVGIVGVVLAAVLLVV
-578 QEDWNMD
+578 IRR
-585 VPEDMDVSGQPASGA
+585 
-600 NNKLLLA
+600 KKKKA
-607 GGGVAFVAVIAAI
+607 GM
-620 VFAVKFIKK
+620 
-629 RKEAKQ
+629 
-635 QKDDENEIS
+635 DDEIL

>member
-1 MKIKGLRWM
+1 M
-10 ATFLAACML
+10 ATFLAVCML

-81 DWIETEIWIASEDD
+81 DWVETEIWIASEDD

-204 NEDNSEPV
+204 DEDSSEPV

-219 QPTPSANYSE
+219 QSTPSANYSE

-331 DEDDSLDSEAGENER
+331 DEADSLDSEAGENER

-373 RMKNASNSIVASNIL
+373 RMKNASNSIAASNIL
-388 FTFESETVS
+388 FTFESEAVS

-445 QYDSPEFKNAEESII
+445 QYDSPEFKNAKEA
-460 VDIPVK
+460 VK
-466 QYARLSTS
+466 IAVGLKQEARLNTGTIE
-474 NMDVMPDSM
+474 VMPDAIS
-483 TVGSE
+483 VGEE
-488 SNVMFGI
+488 SNVMFSI
-495 NNTGKVVLY
+495 NNTGKVMLY
-504 NVTVNFEAD
+504 NVNAVFEAD
-513 SIKPTDYYVGN
+513 SIQKNEAYVGN
-524 IKPGET
+524 IEPGKS

-535 MLSGIAAT
+535 MINGIAPT
-543 ADDGTVHVII
+543 TDDGKVKLSIT
-553 NYEDENG
+553 YEDENG
-560 QPAEPVEK
+560 KVSTVEK
-568 ELTLLVEEEV
+568 EIQLMVNEDQSMDESNVDDTWNSDDV
-578 QEDWNMD
+578 Q
-585 VPEDMDVSGQPASGA
+585 PEPSTTD
-600 NNKLLLA
+600 KLKHLA
-607 GGGVAFVAVIAAI
+607 IPVGIVGVVLAAVILVVI
-620 VFAVKFIKK
+620 RRKK
-629 RKEAKQ
+629 KKAGM
-635 QKDDENEIS
+635 DDEIL

>member
-1 MKIKGLRWM
+1 M

-81 DWIETEIWIASEDD
+81 DWVETEIWIASEDD

-219 QPTPSANYSE
+219 QSTPSANYSE

-255 EDITKFPFEINDGN
+255 EDIAKFPFEINDGN
-269 YDRQMGNM
+269 YDRQIGNM

-331 DEDDSLDSEAGENER
+331 DEGDSLDSEAGENER

-373 RMKNASNSIVASNIL
+373 RMKNASNSIAASNIL
-388 FTFESETVS
+388 FTFESEAVS

-445 QYDSPEFKNAEESII
+445 QYDSPEFKNAKEA
-460 VDIPVK
+460 VK
-466 QYARLSTS
+466 IAVGLKQEARLNTGTIE
-474 NMDVMPDSM
+474 VMPDAIS
-483 TVGSE
+483 VGEE
-488 SNVMFGI
+488 SNVMFSI
-495 NNTGKVVLY
+495 NNTGKVMLY
-504 NVTVNFEAD
+504 NVNAVFEAD
-513 SIKPTDYYVGN
+513 SIQKNEAYVGN
-524 IKPGET
+524 IEPGKS

-535 MLSGIAAT
+535 MINGIAPT
-543 ADDGTVHVII
+543 ADDGKVKLSIT
-553 NYEDENG
+553 YEDENG
-560 QPAEPVEK
+560 KVSTVEK
-568 ELTLLVEEEV
+568 EIQLMVN
-578 QEDWNMD
+578 EDQSMDESNVDDTWNSD
-585 VPEDMDVSGQPASGA
+585 DIQPEPSTTD
-600 NNKLLLA
+600 KLKHLA
-607 GGGVAFVAVIAAI
+607 IPVGIVGVVLAAVILVVI
-620 VFAVKFIKK
+620 RRKK
-629 RKEAKQ
+629 KKAGM
-635 QKDDENEIS
+635 DDEIL

>member
-132 LNRHYKVGHV
+132 LNCHYKVGHV

-331 DEDDSLDSEAGENER
+331 DEADSLDSEAGENER

-373 RMKNASNSIVASNIL
+373 RMKNASNSIAASNIL
-388 FTFESETVS
+388 FTFESEAVS

-445 QYDSPEFKNAEESII
+445 QYDSPEFKNAKEA
-460 VDIPVK
+460 VK
-466 QYARLSTS
+466 IAVGLKQEARLNTGTIE
-474 NMDVMPDSM
+474 VMPDAIS
-483 TVGSE
+483 VGEE
-488 SNVMFGI
+488 SNVMFSI
-495 NNTGKVVLY
+495 NNTGKVMLY
-504 NVTVNFEAD
+504 NVNAVFEAD
-513 SIKPTDYYVGN
+513 SIQKNEAYVGN
-524 IKPGET
+524 IEPGKS

-535 MLSGIAAT
+535 MINGIAPT
-543 ADDGTVHVII
+543 TDDGKVKLSIT
-553 NYEDENG
+553 YEDENG
-560 QPAEPVEK
+560 KVSTVEK
-568 ELTLLVEEEV
+568 EIQLMVNEDQSMDESNVDDTWNSDDV
-578 QEDWNMD
+578 Q
-585 VPEDMDVSGQPASGA
+585 PEPSTTD
-600 NNKLLLA
+600 KLKHLA
-607 GGGVAFVAVIAAI
+607 IPVGIVGVVLAAVILVVI
-620 VFAVKFIKK
+620 RRKK
-629 RKEAKQ
+629 KKAGM
-635 QKDDENEIS
+635 DDEIL

>member
-81 DWIETEIWIASEDD
+81 DWVETEIWIASEDD

-204 NEDNSEPV
+204 DEDSSEPV

-255 EDITKFPFEINDGN
+255 EDIAKFPFEINDGN

-319 VEDTFYVRVYGK
+319 IEDTFYVRVYGK

-373 RMKNASNSIVASNIL
+373 RMKNASNSIAASNIL
-388 FTFESETVS
+388 FTFESEAVS

-445 QYDSPEFKNAEESII
+445 QYDSPEFKNAKEA
-460 VDIPVK
+460 VK
-466 QYARLSTS
+466 IAVGLKQEARLNTGTIE
-474 NMDVMPDSM
+474 VMPDAIS
-483 TVGSE
+483 VGEE
-488 SNVMFGI
+488 SNVMFSI
-495 NNTGKVVLY
+495 NNTGKVMLY
-504 NVTVNFEAD
+504 NVNAVFEAD
-513 SIKPTDYYVGN
+513 SIQKNEAYVGN
-524 IKPGET
+524 IEPGKS

-535 MLSGIAAT
+535 MINGIAPT
-543 ADDGTVHVII
+543 TDDGKVKLSIT
-553 NYEDENG
+553 YEDENG
-560 QPAEPVEK
+560 KVSTVEK
-568 ELTLLVEEEV
+568 EIQLMVNEDQSMDESNIDDTWNSDDV
-578 QEDWNMD
+578 Q
-585 VPEDMDVSGQPASGA
+585 PEPSTTD
-600 NNKLLLA
+600 KLKHLA
-607 GGGVAFVAVIAAI
+607 IPVGIVGVVLAAVILVVI
-620 VFAVKFIKK
+620 RRKK
-629 RKEAKQ
+629 KKAGM
-635 QKDDENEIS
+635 DDEIL

>member
-1 MKIKGLRWM
+1 M

-81 DWIETEIWIASEDD
+81 DWVETEIWIASEDD

-255 EDITKFPFEINDGN
+255 EDIAKFPFEINDGN

-319 VEDTFYVRVYGK
+319 IEDTFYVRVYGK

-445 QYDSPEFKNAEESII
+445 QYDSPEFKNAKEA
-460 VDIPVK
+460 VK
-466 QYARLSTS
+466 IAVGLKQEARLNTGTIE
-474 NMDVMPDSM
+474 VMPDAIS
-483 TVGSE
+483 VGEE
-488 SNVMFGI
+488 SNVMFSI
-495 NNTGKVVLY
+495 NNTGKVMLY
-504 NVTVNFEAD
+504 NVNAVFEAD
-513 SIKPTDYYVGN
+513 SIQKNEAYVGN
-524 IKPGET
+524 IEPGKS

-535 MLSGIAAT
+535 MINGIAPT
-543 ADDGTVHVII
+543 TDDGKVKLSIT
-553 NYEDENG
+553 YEDENG
-560 QPAEPVEK
+560 KVSTVEK
-568 ELTLLVEEEV
+568 EIQLMVNEDQSMDESNVDDTWNSDDV
-578 QEDWNMD
+578 Q
-585 VPEDMDVSGQPASGA
+585 PEPSTTD
-600 NNKLLLA
+600 KLKHLA
-607 GGGVAFVAVIAAI
+607 IPVGIVGVVLAAVILVVI
-620 VFAVKFIKK
+620 RRKK
-629 RKEAKQ
+629 KKAGM
-635 QKDDENEIS
+635 DDEIL

>member
-1 MKIKGLRWM
+1 M

-81 DWIETEIWIASEDD
+81 DWVETEIWIASEDD

-373 RMKNASNSIVASNIL
+373 RMKNASNSIAASNIL

-445 QYDSPEFKNAEESII
+445 QYDSPEFKNAKEA
-460 VDIPVK
+460 VK
-466 QYARLSTS
+466 IAVGLKQEARLNTGTIE
-474 NMDVMPDSM
+474 VMPDAIF
-483 TVGSE
+483 VGEE
-488 SNVMFGI
+488 SNVMFSI
-495 NNTGKVVLY
+495 NNTGKVMLY
-504 NVTVNFEAD
+504 NVNAVFEAD
-513 SIKPTDYYVGN
+513 SIQKNEAYVGN
-524 IKPGET
+524 IEPGKS

-535 MLSGIAAT
+535 MINGIAPT
-543 ADDGTVHVII
+543 TDDGKVKLSIT
-553 NYEDENG
+553 YEDENG
-560 QPAEPVEK
+560 KVSTVEK
-568 ELTLLVEEEV
+568 EIQLMVNEDQSMDESNVDDTWNSDDV
-578 QEDWNMD
+578 Q
-585 VPEDMDVSGQPASGA
+585 PEPSTTD
-600 NNKLLLA
+600 KLKHLA
-607 GGGVAFVAVIAAI
+607 IPVGIVGVVLAAVILVVI
-620 VFAVKFIKK
+620 RRKK
-629 RKEAKQ
+629 KKAGM
-635 QKDDENEIS
+635 DDEIL

>member
-219 QPTPSANYSE
+219 QSTPSANYSE

-331 DEDDSLDSEAGENER
+331 DENDSLDSEAGENER

-388 FTFESETVS
+388 FTFESEAVS

-445 QYDSPEFKNAEESII
+445 QYDSPEFKNAKEA
-460 VDIPVK
+460 VK
-466 QYARLSTS
+466 IAVGLKQEARLNTGTIE
-474 NMDVMPDSM
+474 VMPDAIS
-483 TVGSE
+483 VGEE
-488 SNVMFGI
+488 SNVMFSI
-495 NNTGKVVLY
+495 NNTGKVMLY
-504 NVTVNFEAD
+504 NVNAVFEAD
-513 SIKPTDYYVGN
+513 SIQKNEAYVGN
-524 IKPGET
+524 IEPGKS

-535 MLSGIAAT
+535 MINGIAPT
-543 ADDGTVHVII
+543 TDDGKVKLSIT
-553 NYEDENG
+553 YEDENG
-560 QPAEPVEK
+560 KVSTVEK
-568 ELTLLVEEEV
+568 EIQLMVNEDQSMDESNVDDTWNSDDV
-578 QEDWNMD
+578 Q
-585 VPEDMDVSGQPASGA
+585 PEPSTTD
-600 NNKLLLA
+600 KLKHLA
-607 GGGVAFVAVIAAI
+607 IPVGIVGVVLAAVILVVI
-620 VFAVKFIKK
+620 RRKK
-629 RKEAKQ
+629 KKAGM
-635 QKDDENEIS
+635 DDEIL

>member
-1 MKIKGLRWM
+1 M

-81 DWIETEIWIASEDD
+81 DWVETEIWIASEDD

-445 QYDSPEFKNAEESII
+445 QYDSPEFKNAKEA
-460 VDIPVK
+460 VK
-466 QYARLSTS
+466 IAVGLKQEARLNTGTIE
-474 NMDVMPDSM
+474 VMPDAIS
-483 TVGSE
+483 VGEE
-488 SNVMFGI
+488 SNVMFSI
-495 NNTGKVVLY
+495 NNTGKVMLY
-504 NVTVNFEAD
+504 NVNAVFEAD
-513 SIKPTDYYVGN
+513 SIQKNEAYVGN
-524 IKPGET
+524 IEPGKS

-535 MLSGIAAT
+535 MINGIAPT
-543 ADDGTVHVII
+543 TDDGKVKLSIT
-553 NYEDENG
+553 YEDENG
-560 QPAEPVEK
+560 KVSTVEK
-568 ELTLLVEEEV
+568 EIQLMVNEDQSMDESNVDDTWNSDDV
-578 QEDWNMD
+578 Q
-585 VPEDMDVSGQPASGA
+585 PEPSTTD
-600 NNKLLLA
+600 KLKHLA
-607 GGGVAFVAVIAAI
+607 IPVGIVGVVLAAVILVVI
-620 VFAVKFIKK
+620 RRKK
-629 RKEAKQ
+629 KKAGM
-635 QKDDENEIS
+635 DDEIL

>member
-204 NEDNSEPV
+204 DEDSSEPV

-219 QPTPSANYSE
+219 QSTPSANYSE

-331 DEDDSLDSEAGENER
+331 DENDSLDSEAGENER

-373 RMKNASNSIVASNIL
+373 RMKNASNSIAASNIL
-388 FTFESETVS
+388 FTFESEAVS

-445 QYDSPEFKNAEESII
+445 QYDSPEFKNAKEA
-460 VDIPVK
+460 VK
-466 QYARLSTS
+466 IAVGLKQEARLNTGTIE
-474 NMDVMPDSM
+474 VMPDAIS
-483 TVGSE
+483 VGEE
-488 SNVMFGI
+488 SNVMFSI
-495 NNTGKVVLY
+495 NNTGKVMLY
-504 NVTVNFEAD
+504 NVNAVFEAD
-513 SIKPTDYYVGN
+513 SIQKNEAYVGN
-524 IKPGET
+524 IEPGKS

-535 MLSGIAAT
+535 MINGIAPT
-543 ADDGTVHVII
+543 TDDGKVKLSIT
-553 NYEDENG
+553 YEDENG
-560 QPAEPVEK
+560 KVSTVEK
-568 ELTLLVEEEV
+568 EIQLMVNDDQSMDESNVDDTWNSDDV
-578 QEDWNMD
+578 Q
-585 VPEDMDVSGQPASGA
+585 PEPSTTD
-600 NNKLLLA
+600 KLKHLA
-607 GGGVAFVAVIAAI
+607 IPVGIVGVVLAAVILVVI
-620 VFAVKFIKK
+620 RRKK
-629 RKEAKQ
+629 KKAGM
-635 QKDDENEIS
+635 DDEIL

>member
-1 MKIKGLRWM
+1 M
-10 ATFLAACML
+10 ATFLVACML

-204 NEDNSEPV
+204 DEDSSEPV

-219 QPTPSANYSE
+219 QSTPSANYSE

-331 DEDDSLDSEAGENER
+331 DEADSLDSEAGENER

-373 RMKNASNSIVASNIL
+373 RMKNASNSITASNIL
-388 FTFESETVS
+388 FTFESEAVS

-445 QYDSPEFKNAEESII
+445 QYDSPEFKNAKEA
-460 VDIPVK
+460 VK
-466 QYARLSTS
+466 IAVGLKQEARLNTGTIE
-474 NMDVMPDSM
+474 VMPDAIS
-483 TVGSE
+483 VGEE
-488 SNVMFGI
+488 SNVMFSI
-495 NNTGKVVLY
+495 NNTGKVMLY
-504 NVTVNFEAD
+504 NVKAVFEAD
-513 SIKPTDYYVGN
+513 SIQKNEAYVGN
-524 IKPGET
+524 IEPGKS

-535 MLSGIAAT
+535 MINGIAPT
-543 ADDGTVHVII
+543 TDDGKVKLSIT
-553 NYEDENG
+553 YEDENG
-560 QPAEPVEK
+560 KVSTVEK
-568 ELTLLVEEEV
+568 EIQLMVNEDQSMDESNVDDTWNSDDV
-578 QEDWNMD
+578 Q
-585 VPEDMDVSGQPASGA
+585 PEPSTTD
-600 NNKLLLA
+600 KLKHLA
-607 GGGVAFVAVIAAI
+607 IPVGIVGVVLAAVILVVI
-620 VFAVKFIKK
+620 RRKK
-629 RKEAKQ
+629 KKAGM
-635 QKDDENEIS
+635 DDEIL

>member
-81 DWIETEIWIASEDD
+81 DWVETEIWIASEDD

-179 GMSSEYAKTI
+179 GMSSEYAKTM

-204 NEDNSEPV
+204 DEDSSEPV

-219 QPTPSANYSE
+219 QSTPSANYSE

-331 DEDDSLDSEAGENER
+331 DEGDSLDSEAGENER

-373 RMKNASNSIVASNIL
+373 RMKNASNSIAASNIL
-388 FTFESETVS
+388 FTFESEAVS
-397 DSPVFTTVNG
+397 DSPVFTMVNG

-445 QYDSPEFKNAEESII
+445 QYDSPEFKNAKEA
-460 VDIPVK
+460 VK
-466 QYARLSTS
+466 IAVGLKQEARLNTGTIE
-474 NMDVMPDSM
+474 VMPDAIS
-483 TVGSE
+483 VGEE
-488 SNVMFGI
+488 SNVMFSI
-495 NNTGKVVLY
+495 NNTGKVMLY
-504 NVTVNFEAD
+504 NVNAVFEAD
-513 SIKPTDYYVGN
+513 SIQKNEAYVGN
-524 IKPGET
+524 IEPGKS

-535 MLSGIAAT
+535 MINGIAPT
-543 ADDGTVHVII
+543 TDDGKVKLSIT
-553 NYEDENG
+553 YEDENG
-560 QPAEPVEK
+560 KVSTVEK
-568 ELTLLVEEEV
+568 EIQLMVNEDQSMDESNVDDTWNSDDV
-578 QEDWNMD
+578 Q
-585 VPEDMDVSGQPASGA
+585 PEPSTTD
-600 NNKLLLA
+600 KLKHLA
-607 GGGVAFVAVIAAI
+607 IPVGIVGVVLAAVILVVI
-620 VFAVKFIKK
+620 RRKK
-629 RKEAKQ
+629 KKAGM
-635 QKDDENEIS
+635 DDEIL

>member
-1 MKIKGLRWM
+1 M

-81 DWIETEIWIASEDD
+81 DWVETEIWIASEDD

-219 QPTPSANYSE
+219 QSTPSANYSE

-331 DEDDSLDSEAGENER
+331 DEGDSLDSEAGENER

-373 RMKNASNSIVASNIL
+373 RMKNASNSIAASNIL
-388 FTFESETVS
+388 FTFESEAVS

-445 QYDSPEFKNAEESII
+445 QYDSPEFKNAKEA
-460 VDIPVK
+460 VK
-466 QYARLSTS
+466 IAVGLKQEARLNTGTIE
-474 NMDVMPDSM
+474 VMPDAIS
-483 TVGSE
+483 VGEE
-488 SNVMFGI
+488 SNVMFSI
-495 NNTGKVVLY
+495 NNTGKVMLY
-504 NVTVNFEAD
+504 NVNAVFEAD
-513 SIKPTDYYVGN
+513 SIQKNEAYVGN
-524 IKPGET
+524 IEPGKS

-535 MLSGIAAT
+535 MINGIAPT
-543 ADDGTVHVII
+543 TDDGKVKLSIT
-553 NYEDENG
+553 YEDENG
-560 QPAEPVEK
+560 KVSTVEK
-568 ELTLLVEEEV
+568 EIQLMVNEDQSMDESNVDDTWNSDDV
-578 QEDWNMD
+578 Q
-585 VPEDMDVSGQPASGA
+585 PEPSTTD
-600 NNKLLLA
+600 KLKHLA
-607 GGGVAFVAVIAAI
+607 IPVGIVGVVLAAVILVVI
-620 VFAVKFIKK
+620 RRKK
-629 RKEAKQ
+629 KKAGM
-635 QKDDENEIS
+635 DDEIL

>member
-81 DWIETEIWIASEDD
+81 DWVETEIWIASEDD

-204 NEDNSEPV
+204 DEDSSEPV

-219 QPTPSANYSE
+219 QSTPSANYSE

-277 NPDQTVAVPF
+277 NPDQTVAIPF

-331 DEDDSLDSEAGENER
+331 DEGDSLDSEAGENER

-445 QYDSPEFKNAEESII
+445 QYDSPEFKNAKEA
-460 VDIPVK
+460 VK
-466 QYARLSTS
+466 IAVGLKQEARLNTGTIE
-474 NMDVMPDSM
+474 VMPDAIS
-483 TVGSE
+483 VGEE
-488 SNVMFGI
+488 SNVMFSI
-495 NNTGKVVLY
+495 NNTGKVMLY
-504 NVTVNFEAD
+504 NVNAVFEAD
-513 SIKPTDYYVGN
+513 SIQKNECYVGN
-524 IKPGET
+524 IEPGKS

-535 MLSGIAAT
+535 MINGIAPT
-543 ADDGTVHVII
+543 ADDGKVKLSIT
-553 NYEDENG
+553 YEDENG
-560 QPAEPVEK
+560 KVSTVEK
-568 ELTLLVEEEV
+568 EIQLMVNEDQSMDESNVDDTWNSDDV
-578 QEDWNMD
+578 Q
-585 VPEDMDVSGQPASGA
+585 PEPSTTD
-600 NNKLLLA
+600 KLKHLA
-607 GGGVAFVAVIAAI
+607 IPVGIVGVVLAAVILVVI
-620 VFAVKFIKK
+620 RRKK
-629 RKEAKQ
+629 KKAGM
-635 QKDDENEIS
+635 DDEIL

>member
-1 MKIKGLRWM
+1 M

-81 DWIETEIWIASEDD
+81 DWVETEIWIASEDD

-125 PFEVTDS
+125 PFEVMDS

-204 NEDNSEPV
+204 DEDSSEPV

-219 QPTPSANYSE
+219 QSTPSANYSE

-331 DEDDSLDSEAGENER
+331 DEGDSLDSEAGENER

-373 RMKNASNSIVASNIL
+373 RMKNASNSIAASNIL
-388 FTFESETVS
+388 FTFESEAVS

-445 QYDSPEFKNAEESII
+445 QYDSPEFKNAKEA
-460 VDIPVK
+460 VK
-466 QYARLSTS
+466 IAVGLKQEARLNTGTIE
-474 NMDVMPDSM
+474 VMPDAIS
-483 TVGSE
+483 VGEE
-488 SNVMFGI
+488 SNVMFSI
-495 NNTGKVVLY
+495 NNTGKVMLY
-504 NVTVNFEAD
+504 NVNAVFEAD
-513 SIKPTDYYVGN
+513 SIQKNEAYVGN
-524 IKPGET
+524 IEPGKS

-535 MLSGIAAT
+535 MINGIAPT
-543 ADDGTVHVII
+543 ADDGKVKLSIT
-553 NYEDENG
+553 YEDENG
-560 QPAEPVEK
+560 KVSTVEK
-568 ELTLLVEEEV
+568 EIQLMVNEDQSMDESNVDDTWNSDDV
-578 QEDWNMD
+578 Q
-585 VPEDMDVSGQPASGA
+585 PEPSTTD
-600 NNKLLLA
+600 KLKHLA
-607 GGGVAFVAVIAAI
+607 IPVGIVGVVLAAVILVVI
-620 VFAVKFIKK
+620 RRKK
-629 RKEAKQ
+629 KKAGM
-635 QKDDENEIS
+635 DDEIL